1 LCPAGTF
8 GSRCAAS
15 IVNTLKIFMRAVYAA
30 APRKWLRHDDTKT
43 AAHDGARSVRSDAG
57 NAERYSREIA
67 SNGKFHFVLRAGNS
81 TTPHE
86 PVHKTVLWLALGFV
100 LLALGLLLRSCDR
113 ACLVA
118 LWTGRGVPGNRSKSA
133 LPVA

>member
-1 LCPAGTF
+1 
-8 GSRCAAS
+8 
-15 IVNTLKIFMRAVYAA
+15 
-30 APRKWLRHDDTKT
+30 
-43 AAHDGARSVRSDAG
+43 VRSDAG

-86 PVHKTVLWLALGFV
+86 PVHKTVLWLALG
-100 LLALGLLLRSCDR
+100 LLLRSCDR